1 MKSKLLA
8 IAVVLIIVASLTVG
22 CSSGLFEK
30 DGDRDYHQVV
40 ATVQYNQMSE
50 PIYKGDVLVYYSQY
64 AAMYIQYYGMS
75 SEDVVEYFY
84 DTLSK
89 QKLLLLYA
97 KDYLAKNDLG
107 ITDDAAIAKL
117 SNADFLT
124 VDERR
129 YCIEMTNKTFEE
141 SWQQLISDLE
151 KEQSQNQGT
160 DNDAD
165 KEEETDKNED
175 LPEARPTRSEA
186 AESDEY
192 EDEGLT
198 DENQLPEKFSDYVND
213 KISAEE
219 DKTAQKN
226 MQTALNDL
234 NKNLASSYKDY
245 DYYLN
250 SYYETRILEKYEEM
264 LGESLPE
271 ITDEEIDTYYT
282 KLKNTQISNY
292 VDEAAYSSALSSASN
307 VIYHT
312 NKGYSQVR
320 SILLKFSDDQSAVLT
335 NVKALLE
342 GNDTAIEN
350 YRALLAL
357 GSDVAS
363 SSGLGIYENLA
374 DNGIKV
380 NVSNP
385 DYNADEDELKDAYTD
400 LGVDY
405 RVVLYAMANDIAEK
419 ADKLVAAAEAQGITD
434 AVQLQAVRN
443 YALNEAITD
452 WLYLVNDDD
461 GMFESDTYTVTPD
474 GSDSSYVEEYTVLA
488 RKLASQGAG
497 SYYDATA
504 TSFTEGVKLSYTVDE
519 GKTPTALLE
528 QANGKKYSISSEVVK
543 STDSKGE
550 ELSTTVYTLKTEE
563 GNEISFIVND
573 YGIHVVFVKSLYVD
587 ESQSENIVE
596 VKDENGEV
604 KGYLLGLDYR
614 FSESVEVKYV
624 KDENGNNT
632 DEIESITVEIKTV
645 RDTFSETIRDGKI
658 SENYSDVQSQII
670 KDYAEKCI
678 TQNSKVYKATVKE
691 VS

>member
-75 SEDVVEYFY
+75 SEEVVEYFY
-84 DTLSK
+84 DSLSK

-97 KDYLAKNDLG
+97 KDYIAKNDLG
-107 ITDDAAIAKL
+107 ITDDAEIAKL

-129 YCIEMTNKTFEE
+129 YCIEMTNKTFED

-151 KEQSQNQGT
+151 EEQSQNQGN
-160 DNDAD
+160 DNGSDN
-165 KEEETDKNED
+165 EETTEDED
-175 LPEARPTRSEA
+175 LLEARPTRGEA
-186 AESDEY
+186 EESDEY
-192 EDEGLT
+192 VDEGLT
-198 DENQLPEKFSDYVND
+198 DESKLPEKFSDYVSG
-213 KISAEE
+213 KIEAEQ
-219 DKTAQKN
+219 DATAQKN

-250 SYYETRILEKYEEM
+250 SYYETRILEKYEKM
-264 LGESLPE
+264 LGDSLPE
-271 ITDEEIDTYYT
+271 ITDEEVSTYYN

-312 NKGYSQVR
+312 TKGYSQVR
-320 SILLKFSDDQSAVLT
+320 SILLQFSDDQSAALK
-335 NVKALLE
+335 NVQSLLS
-342 GNDTAIEN
+342 GNDAAIEK

-357 GSDVAS
+357 GSDVADN
-363 SSGLGIYENLA
+363 SGLGIYENLA

-400 LGVDY
+400 LGIDY
-405 RVVLYAMANDIAEK
+405 RVVLYAMANDIADK
-419 ADKLVAAAEAQGITD
+419 ADKLVAAAQAKGITD
-434 AVQLQAVRN
+434 AVELQAVRN

-488 RKLASQGAG
+488 RKLAAQGAG
-497 SYYDATA
+497 SYYDSQATD
-504 TSFTEGVKLSYTVDE
+504 FTDGVALSYTVEE
-519 GKTPTALLE
+519 GKTPTELLA
-528 QANGKKYSISSEVVK
+528 QANGKTYSISAEVSK
-543 STDSKGE
+543 STDADGE
-550 ELSTTVYTLKTEE
+550 DLETTIYTLKTEE

-573 YGIHVVFVKSLYVD
+573 YGIHVVFVKNLFVD
-587 ESQSENIVE
+587 ETQSDKITERTDSE
-596 VKDENGEV
+596 GEV
-604 KGYLLGLDYR
+604 TGYLLGLGYEY
-614 FSESVEVKYV
+614 SKEVTVKYV
-624 KDENGNNT
+624 KDEDGKNT
-632 DEIESITVEIKTV
+632 DEVSEITVEIKTLEDV
-645 RDTFSETIRDGKI
+645 IKEAIKDGKI
-658 SENYSDVQSQII
+658 SENYNDVQNKFL
-670 KDYAEKCI
+670 KDFAEKCI
-678 TQNSKVYKATVKE
+678 QQNAKVYKKIVKE
-691 VS
+691 VQ

>member
-22 CSSGLFEK
+22 CSSGLFEI

-75 SEDVVEYFY
+75 SEEVVEYFY
-84 DTLSK
+84 DSLSK

-107 ITDDAAIAKL
+107 ITDDAEIAKL

-129 YCIEMTNKTFEE
+129 YCIEMTNKTFED

-151 KEQSQNQGT
+151 EEQSQNQGN
-160 DNDAD
+160 DNGSDN
-165 KEEETDKNED
+165 EETTEDED
-175 LPEARPTRSEA
+175 LLEARPTRGEA
-186 AESDEY
+186 EESDEY
-192 EDEGLT
+192 VDEGLT
-198 DENQLPEKFSDYVND
+198 DESKLPEKFSDYVSG
-213 KISAEE
+213 KIEAEQ
-219 DKTAQKN
+219 DATAQKN

-250 SYYETRILEKYEEM
+250 SYYETRILEKYEKM
-264 LGESLPE
+264 LGDSLPE
-271 ITDEEIDTYYT
+271 ITDEEVSTYYN

-312 NKGYSQVR
+312 TKGYSQVR
-320 SILLKFSDDQSAVLT
+320 SILLQFSDDQSAALK
-335 NVKALLE
+335 NVQSLLS
-342 GNDTAIEN
+342 GNDAAIEK

-357 GSDVAS
+357 GSDVADN
-363 SSGLGIYENLA
+363 SGLGIYENLA

-400 LGVDY
+400 LGIDY
-405 RVVLYAMANDIAEK
+405 RVVLYAMANDIADK
-419 ADKLVAAAEAQGITD
+419 ADKLVAAAQARGITD
-434 AVQLQAVRN
+434 AVELQAVRN

-488 RKLASQGAG
+488 RKLAAQGAG
-497 SYYDATA
+497 SYYDSQATD
-504 TSFTEGVKLSYTVDE
+504 FTDGVALSYTVEE
-519 GKTPTALLE
+519 GKTPTELLA
-528 QANGKKYSISSEVVK
+528 QANGKTYSISAEVSK
-543 STDSKGE
+543 STDADGE
-550 ELSTTVYTLKTEE
+550 DLETTIYTLKTEE

-587 ESQSENIVE
+587 ESQSDNIVE
-596 VKDENGEV
+596 VTDEEGEV

-614 FSESVEVKYV
+614 FSESVEVRYV
-624 KDENGNNT
+624 KDADGNDT
-632 DEIESITVEIKTV
+632 DEVESITVEIKTV
-645 RDTFSETIRDGKI
+645 RETFSETIRDGKI
-658 SENYSDVQSQII
+658 SENYSDVQNKII

-678 TQNSKVYKATVKE
+678 SQNSKVYKATVKE
-691 VS
+691 VA